1 MKKKSLSLPTII
13 SAKLFFLMLSLMAFF
28 KPGQDVAKM
37 GGSKP
42 LKSGKK
48 KAGRKGK
55 GQNHDAATHAAS
67 STASWSETPL
77 STVDAASDLL
87 VETSLGSKAKR
98 KKGKASVKT
107 RTNAKTKTSA
117 KRERTAP
124 PKTHLASF
132 SIYKPVKKARLSSH
146 FGYRHHPVLKQ
157 RKLHKGMDFAAP
169 IGTPVH
175 AAADGKIVKVTYNGG
190 YGRYIRIRHAN
201 GTMETAYAHLSR
213 YKKGIHIG
221 QKVRKDEVIGYVGTT
236 GRSTGPHL
244 HFELI
249 KDGKHINP
257 KNFLT

>member
-13 SAKLFFLMLSLMAFF
+13 SAKLFFLMISLMAFF
-28 KPGQDVAKM
+28 KPGHDVAKM
-37 GGSKP
+37 GGAKP

-55 GQNHDAATHAAS
+55 GQNHDAATH
-67 STASWSETPL
+67 TDSWSEAPL
-77 STVDAASDLL
+77 SSVEDASDLL
-87 VETSLGSKAKR
+87 VETSLGSKIKR
-98 KKGKASVKT
+98 KKGKTSTKT
-107 RTNAKTKTSA
+107 KTNAKATKSA
-117 KRERTAP
+117 AQERTAP

-132 SIYKPVKKARLSSH
+132 AIYKPVKKARLSSH

-175 AAADGKIVKVTYNGG
+175 AAADGRIVKVTYNGG
-190 YGRYIRIRHAN
+190 YGRYIRIRHTN